1 MNYRIISI
9 GTLSQNE
16 FWGEKAPVRTA
27 HATTTLIRSGER
39 VILVDPGL
47 PGQVIGA
54 RLMERAGVKLSDV
67 TDVFLTNFRPAHR
80 RGLDAFEHAD
90 WWISEMER
98 EAVGARLVEQLQAAE
113 RDKAEE
119 LRGLLRQE
127 VAMLRRFKSAPDR
140 LAEQVDVFPLPG
152 FTPGTCG
159 LLLLKLNSTTLIAG
173 DAVPTAEHMEHGQV
187 LKNAYDVEQARESFA
202 EAIEIADVIIPGH
215 DNLLLN
221 PTRRPM

>member
-16 FWGEKAPVRTA
+16 FWGEKAAGRTA
-27 HATTTLIRSGER
+27 HATTTLIVSGER

-47 PGQVIGA
+47 PDPIISA
-54 RLMERAGVKLSDV
+54 RLLERSGLKAAAV

-80 RGLDAFEHAD
+80 RGLPAFENAD

-98 EAVGARLVEQLQAAE
+98 EAIGNGLVAQLQQANSGGE
-113 RDKAEE
+113 SE
-119 LRGLLRQE
+119 LADVLTQEIALLQ
-127 VAMLRRFKSAPDR
+127 RFKAAPDR

-173 DAVPTAEHMEHGQV
+173 DAVPTAEHLEHGQV
-187 LKNAYDVEQARESFA
+187 LKNAYDIEQARESFS